1 MRSSIILYLILFATT
16 AAAQVAPVAEDPGP
30 SILSRGVG
38 TLLEAGG
45 TPPTIQ
51 PFLSLDGTYDTDL
64 TPVSLD
70 ATGTI
75 PKINS
80 YGGEIGFGV
89 VGYKRGRRTNVGIDY
104 RGSVRR
110 YNGHA
115 YSNSSD
121 HALTLSVTRQLTGR
135 ISLVFR
141 QAAGISSRGLDT
153 VSGYSP
159 FDPAIAGVPA
169 NELFD
174 SRTIYL
180 TSMANLIFQKS
191 SRLSFSIGASGNFI
205 RRRSSAL
212 VGSTGWNASGD
223 VSYRISRS
231 VSLGGDYSFGHTAFT
246 KAFGSSEVQSAGFNA
261 TFRLGRRWELGLRA
275 GAARVAM
282 LSLVRIEFDPIIAA
296 IVGGTSGIFA
306 SRNTYFIPSSRAK
319 LSRTFR
325 HSVFSLDYGNEPGI
339 GNGVYTTSKSQ
350 SAGAGYS
357 FTGLRRLNFGFSAGY
372 NTLVG
377 LAGDLGRYTSYSG
390 GVGANYRVK
399 NWVHLSGGY
408 DIRKYSVSQGSFHR
422 LSNMVTIGLSF
433 TPGERPLSLR

>member
-1 MRSSIILYLILFATT
+1 
-16 AAAQVAPVAEDPGP
+16 
-30 SILSRGVG
+30 VG

-191 SRLSFSIGASGNFI
+191 ARLSFSIGGSGNLV
-205 RRRSSAL
+205 RRRSKAL
-212 VGSTGWNASGD
+212 AGNSGWNVNGD

-231 VSLGGDYSFGHTAFT
+231 ISLGADYSYGRTAYT
-246 KAFGSSEVQSAGFNA
+246 KLFGSSDVHSVGFNV
-261 TFRLGRRWELGLRA
+261 TFRLGRRWELALRA

-282 LSLVRIEFDPIIAA
+282 TGLIGVHFDPVIAA
-296 IVGGTSGIFA
+296 IVGQTSGFLVF
-306 SRNTYFIPSSRAK
+306 SNTYFVPSSGAK
-319 LSRTFR
+319 LSRAFR
-325 HSVFSLDYGNEPGI
+325 RSVFSLEYSNAPNT
-339 GNGVYTTSKSQ
+339 GNGVYTTSRAQ
-350 SAGAGYS
+350 GVGASYS
-357 FTGLRRLNFGFSAGY
+357 FTGLRRLNFGFSGGY
-372 NTLVG
+372 GTLISF
-377 LAGDLGRYTSYSG
+377 AEDLGRYSSYSG
-390 GVGANYRVK
+390 GAGANYRLR
-399 NWVHLSGGY
+399 NWLHFSCGY
-408 DIRKYSVSQGSFHR
+408 DVRKFGVSQGSLHR
-422 LSNMVTIGLSF
+422 FSHRVTVGLSF
-433 TPGERPLSLR
+433 SPGERPLSLR